1 MEGCFSWAGTL
12 YHYLSWLDAL
22 MALGVDNLFPEN
34 QRIDK
39 SKQTKPVQA
48 SKHKPGQ
55 HVQELTH
62 LSLCQDTALDRWF
75 FLLSGFY
82 LVGN

>member
-39 SKQTKPVQA
+39 SKQTKP
-48 SKHKPGQ
+48 GQ

-82 LVGN
+82 SVGN